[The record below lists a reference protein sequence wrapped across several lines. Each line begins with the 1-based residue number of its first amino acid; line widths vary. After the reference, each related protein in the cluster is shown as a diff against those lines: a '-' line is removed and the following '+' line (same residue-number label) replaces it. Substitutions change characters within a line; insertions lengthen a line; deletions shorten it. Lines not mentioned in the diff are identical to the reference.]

1 MFTSGKGAER
11 SSLRLDFAHPLVDDG
26 NRWKQVEI
34 AKLSSSLFSF
44 DRKVEN
50 WSIESTPSS
59 KICKRPNLCNAILE
73 DRKHK
78 LIYCVNNYKG
88 LLHHCTEWTEEHEF
102 LNVYFLKSKAWWLWQ
117 DDKMLMTKDTP
128 QRWKENM
135 RRLLKWICHS
145 GKGGVHMHFV
155 LFWFRNLHNHPVFI
169 PSSSSST
176 ASFQ

>member
-1 MFTSGKGAER
+1 MQ
-11 SSLRLDFAHPLVDDG
+11 SLARH
-26 NRWKQVEI
+26 
-34 AKLSSSLFSF
+34 FSP
-44 DRKVEN
+44 
-50 WSIESTPSS
+50 SIEKWKTDRLNQRRHLKSALIVLA
-59 KICKRPNLCNAILE
+59 KGQICATLYWKTGNINW
-73 DRKHK
+73 
-78 LIYCVNNYKG
+78 YCVNNYKG

-145 GKGGVHMHFV
+145 GEGGVHMHFV